1 MPAFRNVVPIY
12 ALNNIYIYYIPIA
25 YGHGK
30 ALTIL
35 PPLRRDI
42 HTRYG
47 TNLTALVETAVLKKR
62 KETNSVKAPPNMLNT
77 KTILYIPQA
86 PMSASIAYIHHC
98 HVYIYIFFH
107 SAYILCLYTFV
118 QCSFCS
124 VKTEKI

>member
-1 MPAFRNVVPIY
+1 MKLWNHTSVHVVSSFFGGMLSPAVETAENTIKILSHASIQKCCTHLCIKQY
-12 ALNNIYIYYIPIA
+12 IYIYYIPIA

-77 KTILYIPQA
+77 KTLLYIP
-86 PMSASIAYIHHC
+86 
-98 HVYIYIFFH
+98 
-107 SAYILCLYTFV
+107 
-118 QCSFCS
+118 
-124 VKTEKI
+124 